1 MNALWVKTLYEVDS
15 KHLILFCTIFS
26 FVQHL
31 IILVYYLALIL
42 LILSILTETTKVTA
56 ASSKKRSI
64 QDNSLVD
71 KKKNPALR
79 TFNCADCKAKFY
91 SEYFLEKHCDLK
103 KHTPQI
109 ELGDK
114 NLENPKGKY

>member
-1 MNALWVKTLYEVDS
+1 MKLIQNIIYYFAQYFLLFS
-15 KHLILFCTIFS
+15 NHLG
-26 FVQHL
+26 
-31 IILVYYLALIL
+31 L
-42 LILSILTETTKVTA
+42 LSRTNFAHLSILTETTKVTA
-56 ASSKKRSI
+56 ASSKKPSI

-79 TFNCADCKAKFY
+79 TFKCADCKAEFY

-103 KHTPQI
+103 KHTPQM

-114 NLENPKGKY
+114 NLENPKGK